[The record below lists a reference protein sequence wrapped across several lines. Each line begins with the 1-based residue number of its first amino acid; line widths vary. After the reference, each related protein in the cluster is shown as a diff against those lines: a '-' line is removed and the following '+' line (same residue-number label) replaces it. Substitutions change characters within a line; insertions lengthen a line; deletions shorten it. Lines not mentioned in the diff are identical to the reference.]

1 MPDSESVKSGD
12 PFSQLYRNARLGL
25 LALLLFCLVCLLLLL
40 LLLLLFRFGGGGG
53 GGGFC
58 CCLCVCV
65 WGGGVVIVL
74 SVCFAF
80 CFMYRPMHLAFS
92 SASQHIVS
100 NEVKDIL
107 PNCRKHPVLLLL
119 FVCFSVVVV

>member
-12 PFSQLYRNARLGL
+12 PFSQLYSNARLGL
-25 LALLLFCLVCLLLLL
+25 LALFLFCLVC
-40 LLLLLFRFGGGGG
+40 LLLFRFGGGGG
-53 GGGFC
+53 FCC
-58 CCLCVCV
+58 CCLCVCM
-65 WGGGVVIVL
+65 WGGGGGGGVVL

-107 PNCRKHPVLLLL
+107 PNCRKHPILLLL